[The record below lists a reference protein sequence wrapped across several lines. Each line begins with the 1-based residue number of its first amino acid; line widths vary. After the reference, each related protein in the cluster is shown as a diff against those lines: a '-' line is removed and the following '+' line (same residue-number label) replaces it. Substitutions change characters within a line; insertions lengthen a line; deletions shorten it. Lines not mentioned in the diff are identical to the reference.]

1 MQNIKYY
8 YDKCTKCR
16 KCYDLCP
23 EDIIVIDKETGFP
36 KVAPGRE
43 GECWFC
49 GICWMSCPKR
59 AIEICL
65 PASLW

>member
-1 MQNIKYY
+1 MQAVRIDYK
-8 YDKCTKCR
+8 KCIGCK

-23 EDIIVIDKETGFP
+23 EDVFVVNKKTGLP
-36 KVAPGRE
+36 EAKHE

-59 AIEICL
+59 CVDIKL